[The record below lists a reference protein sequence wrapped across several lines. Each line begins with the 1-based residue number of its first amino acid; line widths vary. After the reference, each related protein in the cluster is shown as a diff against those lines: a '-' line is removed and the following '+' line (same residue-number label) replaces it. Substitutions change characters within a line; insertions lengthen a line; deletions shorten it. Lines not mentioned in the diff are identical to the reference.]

1 MPPLA
6 HTALLGRTA
15 DRFFHKIMA
24 SKPARSKRVKP
35 AAKRRNPVAVGEE
48 TSPLGKSRCVA
59 CNAWFGPAIEIV
71 LVHDPTDPLELA
83 QCRGLPRHCPECRK
97 IARLRLQFPL
107 LGKKDEC
114 NRKVDPILPLPLI
127 ASLREHWKSI
137 ESPLAGCTEFLSRD
151 DDRKI
156 RAEFEQRLF
165 QIFHLADNGDEKAL
179 RLLIDIAKGAVQGL
193 EDITRRQPDL
203 LRPFARRCSL
213 WPSFIGKKRKALVIL
228 HKARLRELQ
237 IGEDTPYRGNWQ
249 YESPATAKAIYMH
262 RWLCLYQRTLCLPAS
277 NEPGAAS
284 KWFDVGWRA
293 LLVRTDGHPEKDN
306 FLKQL
311 GQRRLNRTAPRYKG
325 GKLPKQ
331 SEAVNRRAEIRRR
344 VKQAYLGFVRNVL
357 AA

>member
-1 MPPLA
+1 M
-6 HTALLGRTA
+6 
-15 DRFFHKIMA
+15 
-24 SKPARSKRVKP
+24 
-35 AAKRRNPVAVGEE
+35 AAKRKRSKQIKSSPKQGKSVAAGEE
-48 TSPLGKSRCVA
+48 ANRLGKSRCVA
-59 CNAWFGPAIEIV
+59 CNAQFESTIEIV
-71 LVHDPTDPLELA
+71 LVPDPTDPLELSRR
-83 QCRGLPRHCPECRK
+83 QELPRHCPECRK

-114 NRKVDPILPLPLI
+114 NSKAGPILPLQLI
-127 ASLREHWKSI
+127 ASLREYWESI

-156 RAEFEQRLF
+156 WAEFEQRLF

-179 RLLIDIAKGAVQGL
+179 QLLIDIAKGAVQGL
-193 EDITRRQPDL
+193 EDITRRQPHL
-203 LRPFARRCSL
+203 LRPFARRSSL
-213 WPSFIGKKRKALVIL
+213 WPAFIGRKRKALAVL

-237 IGEDTPYRGNWQ
+237 IGADNPYGGNWQ
-249 YESPATAKAIYMH
+249 YESPATVTAIYMH
-262 RWLCLYQRTLCLPAS
+262 RWLCFYQSALRLPAS

-284 KWFDVGWRA
+284 TWFNVGWRA

-311 GQRRLNRTAPRYKG
+311 GQRSLKRTAARYKG
-325 GKLPKQ
+325 DKLPKQ

-344 VKQAYLGFVRNVL
+344 LKQAYFGFVRNVL